1 MMSEEQ
7 QTKPTMLDLWRRHSE
22 IHCNALF
29 EMPEVKPI
37 AVVQSMAWNEGTLTY
52 VEAILRTINRLARTN
67 YTLNDIAGVKILPV
81 TNEGEDMGQ

>member
-7 QTKPTMLDLWRRHSE
+7 QTKPTMLDLWRRHPE

-37 AVVQSMAWNEGTLTY
+37 VVLQTMVWNEGTQTD
-52 VEAILRTINRLARTN
+52 VEAILRTVNRLARTN
-67 YTLNDIAGVKILPV
+67 YTLNDIEGVKILPI
-81 TNEGEDMGQ
+81 TYE